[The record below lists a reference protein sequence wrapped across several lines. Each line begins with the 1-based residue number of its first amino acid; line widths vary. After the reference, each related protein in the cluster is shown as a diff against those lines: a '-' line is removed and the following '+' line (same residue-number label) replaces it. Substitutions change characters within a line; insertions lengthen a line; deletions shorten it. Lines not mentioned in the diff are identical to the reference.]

1 MYYVVT
7 SDGNVRSYR
16 QKGIAA
22 AMKLQL
28 GEGTEIAE
36 ATDKAED
43 LSKLSTPMLVT
54 LHNLCRPEKP
64 VTRFA
69 DRATAE
75 KRLKGVLEVL
85 AKPGEAPVNFEN
97 EGSTEGS
104 GGASSDAEE
113 MVEVEDDSPLT
124 PEEFTPDPT
133 KTPEENEAMATA
145 ARNARPKKSVKKSAA
160 KKSAAK
166 RAPRADAAPISDAT
180 VRKVIKMRADG
191 KSWPEILKELGEKS
205 NNFILRVRPLMKKL
219 DKSSV
224 MAIGPGSPNYGKG
237 AKKGKKGGK

>member
-1 MYYVVT
+1 MHYVVT
-7 SDGNVRSYR
+7 PDGMVRSYR
-16 QKGIAA
+16 QKSIAA

-28 GEGTEIAE
+28 GDAFLADDTEGGLK
-36 ATDKAED
+36 D
-43 LSKLSTPMLVT
+43 LSTPLLVT
-54 LHNLCRPEKP
+54 LHNLVRPEKP

-85 AKPGEAPVNFEN
+85 AKPGEAPVSF
-97 EGSTEGS
+97 EGSDEGTSGTTE
-104 GGASSDAEE
+104 EE

-124 PEEFTPDPT
+124 AEEFTPDPS
-133 KTPEENEAMATA
+133 KTPEENDAMAA
-145 ARNARPKKSVKKSAA
+145 KARSARPKKLVKKSAA
-160 KKSAAK
+160 KKSGAK
-166 RAPRADAAPISDAT
+166 RAPRAEANPISDAT

-191 KSWPEILKELGEKS
+191 KGWPEILKELGEKS